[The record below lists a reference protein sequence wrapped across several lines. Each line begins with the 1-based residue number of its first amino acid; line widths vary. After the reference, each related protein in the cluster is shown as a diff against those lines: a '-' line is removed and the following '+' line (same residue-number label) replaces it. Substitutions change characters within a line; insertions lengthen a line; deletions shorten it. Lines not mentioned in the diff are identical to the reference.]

1 MRMQNR
7 VLIISH
13 NVLSMSSSMGKTLA
27 NFLKGIPSENIAQLY
42 FHTEVPTTKISTR
55 YFRITDFDMIK
66 KSKKE
71 MGTVL
76 GEADILEDL
85 KNERVDVG
93 TKAQIYQYGRKRKPY
108 MYVGRNLLWATKKW
122 KNEKLLKWI
131 DDFNPDVIFF
141 ASGDYVFPYKIAM
154 EIAKIRNIPIIT
166 YICDDYYFLRRKSVS
181 PLYYINRVWYKKT
194 LKKLFLQHKKV
205 VSICDKIS
213 VDYAKELGVEANTI
227 MTSST
232 LSAFVDKEE
241 GENIKIS
248 FLGNMGYDRHIALR
262 EIGQALKEVSDGKAF
277 LDIYSTETRPEII
290 KDLTREN
297 GINFCG
303 GISYDEVIK
312 VMKNSDILV
321 HCESMDGLNREKVK
335 YSVSTKIADT
345 LSCGR
350 CLLAYGPED
359 VASIEYLIDNDCAC
373 VVTKKE
379 DLKKALKL
387 LISDFSKRENYSKK
401 ALEIGDENHNIDKNC
416 KKFQEILKEAVR

>member
-1 MRMQNR
+1 MRMQKR

-42 FHTEVPTTKISTR
+42 FHTEVPTTKISTK

-76 GEADILEDL
+76 GEADILEGL
-85 KNERVDVG
+85 KTERVDEG

-108 MYVGRNLLWATKKW
+108 MYVGRNLLWSTKKW
-122 KNEKLLKWI
+122 KNEKLLKWVE
-131 DDFNPDVIFF
+131 DFKPDVIFF
-141 ASGDYVFPYKIAM
+141 ASGDYVFPYKIAT
-154 EIAKIRNIPIIT
+154 EIAKIRNIPIVT
-166 YICDDYYFLRRKSVS
+166 YICDDYYFVKRKSLS
-181 PLYYINRVWYKKT
+181 PLYYINRAWYKNT
-194 LKKLFLQHKKV
+194 LKKLFSQHKKV

-213 VDYAKELGVEANTI
+213 VDYGKEFGVEAETI

-232 LSAFVDKEE
+232 LSAFGDKEE
-241 GENIKIS
+241 SKNIRIS
-248 FLGNMGYDRHIALR
+248 FLGNMGYNRHIALK
-262 EIGQALKEVSDGKAF
+262 EIGQALKEVSGGKAF
-277 LDIYSTETRPEII
+277 LDIYSTENRPEII
-290 KDLTREN
+290 KDLTKEN

-303 GISYDEVIK
+303 GISYNEVTE

-321 HCESMDGLNREKVK
+321 HTESMDKLNREKVK

-350 CLLAYGPED
+350 CLFAYGPCD

-373 VVTKKE
+373 VVSKKE
-379 DLKKALKL
+379 ELKEKLKH
-387 LISDFSKRENYSKK
+387 LILDFSKRENYAKK
-401 ALEIGDENHNIDKNC
+401 ALATAAKNHNINKNC
-416 KKFQEILKEAVR
+416 EKFQKVLEEAVR